1 MADVVKDVYR
11 VDDGSSIVA
20 NASIETACIQLQQ
33 LKAKMKEFE
42 EAEDSL
48 KEFIQSWMKEKATVT
63 AYDGS
68 ILATWKTAKPSKRFS
83 AELLKS
89 AMPQIYEQFV
99 VESPGSRRFLIK

>member
-1 MADVVKDVYR
+1 
-11 VDDGSSIVA
+11 
-20 NASIETACIQLQQ
+20 
-33 LKAKMKEFE
+33 
-42 EAEDSL
+42 
-48 KEFIQSWMKEKATVT
+48 MKEKATVT

-99 VESPGSRRFLIK
+99 VESTRQPPIPNQVKGLKMKEKFDAELTRLKIHYWAS

>member
-1 MADVVKDVYR
+1 MTV
-11 VDDGSSIVA
+11 SIVA

-33 LKAKMKEFE
+33 LKGKIKEFE
-42 EAEDSL
+42 EAEDGL

-83 AELLKS
+83 VQSFLKVQCHRFMSSLLLNHPVH
-89 AMPQIYEQFV
+89 A
-99 VESPGSRRFLIK
+99 GS

>member
-1 MADVVKDVYR
+1 MNKEQAIAEK
-11 VDDGSSIVA
+11 
-20 NASIETACIQLQQ
+20 
-33 LKAKMKEFE
+33 KAKMKELE
-42 EAEDSL
+42 EAEDGL

-63 AYDGS
+63 AFDGS

-99 VESPGSRRFLIK
+99 IEQPGSRRFLIK

>member
-1 MADVVKDVYR
+1 
-11 VDDGSSIVA
+11 
-20 NASIETACIQLQQ
+20 
-33 LKAKMKEFE
+33 MKER
-42 EAEDSL
+42 
-48 KEFIQSWMKEKATVT
+48 ATVT

-99 VESPGSRRFLIK
+99 VESTRQPPVS

>member
-33 LKAKMKEFE
+33 LKAKIKEFE

-68 ILATWKTAKPSKRFS
+68 ILATWKTAKPSKRFQQS
-83 AELLKS
+83 FLKVQCHRFMSSLLWNHP
-89 AMPQIYEQFV
+89 AAA
-99 VESPGSRRFLIK
+99 GS